1 MTENATARE
10 TSRKVREGLVASTA
24 MDKTVVVEVI
34 RRSRH
39 PQYNK
44 TLQRAKRYLVHD
56 EENQLNVGDRV
67 RIMETRPMSKRKR
80 WRLLEVME
88 QAR

>member
-1 MTENATARE
+1 MTENAETRE
-10 TSRKVREGLVASTA
+10 TSRKIREGLVASTA
-24 MDKTVVVEVI
+24 MDKTVVVEII

-39 PQYNK
+39 PQYSK

-56 EENQLNVGDRV
+56 ENNELNVGDRV

-80 WRLLEVME
+80 WRLLEIME
-88 QAR
+88 RAR